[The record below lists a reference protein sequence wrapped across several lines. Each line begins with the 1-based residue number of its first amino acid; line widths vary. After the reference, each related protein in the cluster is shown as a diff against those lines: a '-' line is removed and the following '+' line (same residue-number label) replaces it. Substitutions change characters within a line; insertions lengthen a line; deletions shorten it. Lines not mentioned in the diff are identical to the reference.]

1 MTVLHFIKNLDKN
14 NLSGLF
20 MNDLLKGGIDKT
32 TTHILT
38 MSVNDNMEDSMRRK
52 IGTNKWCNHRA
63 ISYSY
68 DSNYKI
74 LQVEKF
80 RNIVYK

>member
-38 MSVNDNMEDSMRRK
+38 MSVNDNMEDLMK
-52 IGTNKWCNHRA
+52 AWMH
-63 ISYSY
+63 
-68 DSNYKI
+68 
-74 LQVEKF
+74 
-80 RNIVYK
+80 

>member
-38 MSVNDNMEDSMRRK
+38 MSVNDTRHRLSLIAENMECK
-52 IGTNKWCNHRA
+52 GKLA
-63 ISYSY
+63 
-68 DSNYKI
+68 
-74 LQVEKF
+74 
-80 RNIVYK
+80 